1 MSAIDKY
8 IPVGRSVSDLARA
21 EDVELGKILRH
32 AFDVRA
38 KERETEYKTTPRIGT
53 EKMKQDIRYKI
64 GEVEGL
70 EFYDWLIREAK
81 KKVSS

>member
-21 EDVELGKILRH
+21 EEVELGKILVH
-32 AFDVRA
+32 AFQVRA
-38 KERETEYKTTPRIGT
+38 KERETEYKANPKVNT
-53 EKMKQDIRYKI
+53 EKMKHDIRYKI

-70 EFYDWLIREAK
+70 EFLSWLIEEAK
-81 KKVSS
+81 KSVS